1 MNSIT
6 ITIFFLSMVLAPSLS
21 AADRSAGEQLVEKLY
36 REFAWEAVMSGPGFR
51 QPGLIDQ
58 PKSVLERFFTPEIT
72 GLLLKDRAEAAAAG
86 EVGRI
91 DFLPLWASQDP
102 SAADLRITAGSKPN
116 TVVVSFLP
124 QGAKSATELVFI
136 VEDTPGGA
144 RIADIK
150 YASGSS
156 FAALL
161 KSDD

>member
-1 MNSIT
+1 MNKVAIT
-6 ITIFFLSMVLAPSLS
+6 LFFLGMILAPLS
-21 AADRSAGEQLVEKLY
+21 AADRTAAEQLVEKLY

-58 PKSVLERFFTPEIT
+58 PKSVLEQFFTPEIT

-102 SAADLRITAGSKPN
+102 SAADLQIAAGSKPN
-116 TVVVSFLP
+116 TVDVSFLP
-124 QGAKSATELVFI
+124 RGTENPTKLVFI
-136 VEDTPGGA
+136 VADAPAGA
-144 RIADIK
+144 RIADIV

-161 KSDD
+161 KSYD